1 MAWGTTAKAEIY
13 FDRQTYN
20 TKDEVYSRID
30 EVEDQIKFV
39 ESKIGMLIAGNPREL
54 LHTKDCEGYDLDTV
68 DVVVRQSDEIL
79 EWYRDLIVEKYKL
92 GLLLDSFDT
101 RDGEFVK
108 KEPKIPCDPGMPFDS
123 LP

>member
-20 TKDEVYSRID
+20 TKDEVYSRMD

-54 LHTKDCEGYDLDTV
+54 LNTKDCEGYDLDTV
-68 DVVVRQSDEIL
+68 DVVVRQSDETL

>member
-20 TKDEVYSRID
+20 TKDEVYSRMD
-30 EVEDQIKFV
+30 DVEDQIKFV

-54 LHTKDCEGYDLDTV
+54 LNTKDCEGYDLDTV